1 MPPTTPCGIPVTAIV
16 FARLFVQGCDHGIK
30 SFLVPLHDG
39 YRMNPGISSKPLT
52 LRGSSTPVI
61 HALTSFRRVL
71 LPSTALLGD
80 IARAEDQSA
89 AFFEN
94 IDRVIVGTLLMG
106 RLAVIALSTSAA
118 IASMYSRRRHV
129 SDPVSG
135 KPIPIIS
142 IPTQAAPVVTAVAQ
156 AHVLRAFGD
165 AARKIFVDSRNQM
178 ESHFIAAVWKVTA
191 ARMSMAS
198 IQLHINRCGA
208 QGLFEVNQMTTMLV
222 RPAHICRYV
231 GDA

>member
-1 MPPTTPCGIPVTAIV
+1 MPPTTPWGIPVTAIV
-16 FARLFVQGCDHGIK
+16 FARLFVQGDDHGIK
-30 SFLVPLHDG
+30 PFLVPLHDG
-39 YRMNPGISSKPLT
+39 HRMYPGVCSTPLT
-52 LRGSSTPVI
+52 LRGGSTPIV

-80 IARAEDQSA
+80 TARAEDQTA
-89 AFFEN
+89 AFFEH

-106 RLAVIALSTSAA
+106 RMAVLPISTSAT

-142 IPTQAAPVVTAVAQ
+142 FPTQAAPVAVAVAQ
-156 AHVLRAFGD
+156 AHVLRVFGD
-165 AARKIFVDSRNQM
+165 TARKIFVDSENQA
-178 ESHFIAAVWKVTA
+178 ERHFIAAVWKVTT
-191 ARMSMAS
+191 ARMAIAS
-198 IQLHINRCGA
+198 IQTHIDRCGA

-222 RPAHICRYV
+222 
-231 GDA
+231 